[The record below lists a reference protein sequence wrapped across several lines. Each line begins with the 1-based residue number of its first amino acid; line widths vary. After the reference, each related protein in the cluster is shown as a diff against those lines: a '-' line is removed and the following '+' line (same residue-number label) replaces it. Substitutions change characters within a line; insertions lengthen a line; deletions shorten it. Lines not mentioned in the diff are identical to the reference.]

1 MSQYLNMATQIV
13 SGEHLVKALKD
24 VGFNEVEIYR
34 TAQPLRGWM
43 GDIRAN
49 TAEIIIRKKYV
60 GSASNDIGFKL
71 GPQGRFTAVISE
83 FDQKKY
89 NAVWLNRLTQRYAY
103 HVARD
108 KLEEKGFD
116 LVEES
121 VQADQT
127 IHLTLRKM
135 ATLRNYGG

>member
-1 MSQYLNMATQIV
+1 MSQYLNITTQIV

-24 VGFNEVEIYR
+24 VGFNEVEVYQ
-34 TAQPLRGWM
+34 TAQPLKGWL
-43 GDIRAN
+43 GDERTN

-71 GPQGRFTAVISE
+71 GSQGRFTAVIS
-83 FDQKKY
+83 DYDRKMY
-89 NAVWLNRLTQRYAY
+89 NAVWLNRLTQCYAY

-108 KLEEKGFD
+108 KLQEKGFD

-121 VQADQT
+121 VQEDQT

-135 ATLRNYGG
+135 ATLGNYGR

>member
-13 SGEHLVKALKD
+13 SGKHLVKALKD
-24 VGFNEVEIYR
+24 VGFNEVEVYR
-34 TAQPLRGWM
+34 TAQPLRGFM
-43 GDIRAN
+43 GDTRVD

-60 GSASNDIGFKL
+60 GNASNDIGFKL
-71 GPQGRFTAVISE
+71 GPGGRFTAIISE
-83 FDQKKY
+83 YDQKRY
-89 NAVWLNRLTQRYAY
+89 NAAWLNRLTQRYAY
-103 HVARD
+103 HVAMD
-108 KLEEKGFD
+108 KLQEEGFD

-135 ATLRNYGG
+135 ATVRNYGA

>member
-1 MSQYLNMATQIV
+1 MSQYLNIATQIV

-24 VGFNEVEIYR
+24 VGLNQVEVYK
-34 TAQPLRGWM
+34 TAQPLKGWL
-43 GDIRAN
+43 GDKRAN

-71 GPQGRFTAVISE
+71 GSQGRFTAIISE
-83 FDQKKY
+83 FDKKMY
-89 NAVWLNRLTQRYAY
+89 NAAWLNHLTQRYAY
-103 HVARD
+103 HVTRD
-108 KLEEKGFD
+108 KLQEKGFD

-121 VQADQT
+121 LQEDQT

-135 ATLRNYGG
+135 ATVRNNGW

>member
-24 VGFNEVEIYR
+24 VGFNEVEVYR
-34 TAQPLRGWM
+34 TSQPLRDWM
-43 GDIRAN
+43 GSLTAN

-60 GSASNDIGFKL
+60 GRASNDIGFKL
-71 GPQGRFTAVISE
+71 GPDRRFTAFISD
-83 FDQKKY
+83 FDKDRF
-89 NAVWLNRLTQRYAY
+89 NDAWLNRLTQRYAY
-103 HVARD
+103 HVAMD
-108 KLEEKGFD
+108 MLQEKGFD
-116 LVEES
+116 LVQES

-127 IHLTLRKM
+127 IHLILRKM

>member
-24 VGFNEVEIYR
+24 VGFNEVEVYKK
-34 TAQPLRGWM
+34 AQPLRGWM
-43 GDIRAN
+43 GDLRAN

-71 GPQGRFTAVISE
+71 GSDGRFTAFISD
-83 FDQKKY
+83 FDK
-89 NAVWLNRLTQRYAY
+89 NRFNTVWLNHLTQRYAY

-108 KLEEKGFD
+108 KLQEKGFD

-121 VQADQT
+121 VQEDQT

>member
-13 SGEHLVKALKD
+13 SGKHLVKALKD
-24 VGFNEVEIYR
+24 VGFNQVEVYK
-34 TAQPLRGWM
+34 TAQPLRGFM
-43 GDIRAN
+43 GDTRVD

-60 GSASNDIGFKL
+60 GNASNDIGFKL
-71 GPQGRFTAVISE
+71 GPRGRFTAIISE
-83 FDQKKY
+83 YDQKRY

-103 HVARD
+103 HVAMD
-108 KLEEKGFD
+108 KLQEEGFD

-135 ATLRNYGG
+135 ATVRNYGA